1 MKLPPQRPGGG
12 WAWTGPMLG
21 WEGMEA
27 SVTPRVS
34 VLLLAL
40 LCVWALPGVA
50 LGSDGEAPGSTFQRR
65 LERAEQL
72 YELLE
77 YEKALNWLSQAKQVA
92 STIEEQVQVAL
103 YRGIVLAD
111 LGRRKQ
117 ALEAFRAGLSLRPE
131 SGLPV
136 QVAPKVHRD
145 FEAVRKQVLRKQ
157 ASTATSA
164 RTARKPAEEPAPE
177 PPEADTSPAPVAEKP
192 AAPAPTAPAP
202 AEAAAA
208 APKSQTLSDL
218 RTRLG
223 ATGAEVGKSVGSS
236 LGSALDSVL
245 GTSRPS
251 PPAQQAPAES
261 TAKDEP

>member
-1 MKLPPQRPGGG
+1 
-12 WAWTGPMLG
+12 MLG

-27 SVTPRVS
+27 FVTPRVS
-34 VLLLAL
+34 VPLLAL
-40 LCVWALPGVA
+40 LCVCALPGVA
-50 LGSDGEAPGSTFQRR
+50 LGSDGEAPGGTFQRR

-92 STIEEQVQVAL
+92 STIEEQVQVSL

-131 SGLPV
+131 SELPV

-145 FEAVRKQVLRKQ
+145 FETVRKQVLRKQ

-164 RTARKPAEEPAPE
+164 RRAQKPAEE
-177 PPEADTSPAPVAEKP
+177 PPEADTAPTPVAAKP
-192 AAPAPTAPAP
+192 AAPAPVAPP
-202 AEAAAA
+202 PEAEA